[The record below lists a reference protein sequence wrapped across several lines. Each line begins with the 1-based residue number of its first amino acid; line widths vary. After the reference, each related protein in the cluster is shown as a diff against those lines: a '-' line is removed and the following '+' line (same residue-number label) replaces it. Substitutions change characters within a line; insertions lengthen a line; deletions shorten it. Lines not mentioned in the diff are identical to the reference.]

1 MTPRRW
7 VIAGIA
13 SLLLVVAIAATLL
26 VLNWPFTEPA
36 VARALQDRFARNVK
50 IGAFHRTYFP
60 PGFIAQ
66 DVQFL
71 HRKRQDLPPLIT
83 VQTLTVRASYSG
95 LLRIHQQLNTV
106 QIAGL
111 HVIIPPKSSGGTK
124 QVFPLTTSVSG
135 KNLAIG
141 EIATDN
147 AVLEFLPRQRGAD
160 RFVLKIDHLV
170 LDHVG
175 QNDPL
180 TFHARFNNTEPPGEI
195 RSDGQFGPWN
205 DNDPAA
211 TTVSGAYTYQHVNL
225 AAFEGIAGTLS
236 SVGNFSG
243 TIGHIDGEGNIDI
256 PDFKVTGSS
265 HVVHL
270 SSTYQA
276 VIDGT
281 NGDTHLTN
289 VESHFGR
296 TTVFSQG
303 DVKGQPGAHGKT
315 VTLAMHV
322 TQGRVEDLLRLFTGS
337 AQPAE
342 NGAVRLQMKVNLP
355 PGPLTF
361 LRRLRLDGD
370 FGIGAAHF
378 TDPKIQLPVN
388 RLAESAHGKKKDQ
401 EEADPATVLSNL
413 KGHVSAK
420 AGIAQLSNVSFT
432 EPGTLAE
439 VAGTYD
445 LINKNVNLKGVL
457 HTKGKLADTTSGFKS
472 VVLKALGPFIK
483 KRSITVVPFTVT
495 GTSSDPSF
503 ALDLLGKD
511 LLGKR

>member
-7 VIAGIA
+7 IIAGVA
-13 SLLLVVAIAATLL
+13 SLLAVLAIAATLL
-26 VLNWPFTEPA
+26 IINWPFTEPA
-36 VARALQDRFARNVK
+36 VAKALEDRFTRNVK
-50 IGAFHRTYFP
+50 IGTFRRTYFP

-66 DVQFL
+66 NVEFL

-83 VQTLTVRASYSG
+83 VQTLTVRGSYSG
-95 LLRIHQQLNTV
+95 LLRIHQEINTV
-106 QIAGL
+106 LITGL
-111 HVIIPPKSSGGTK
+111 HVLIPPKSPDGTK

-147 AVLEFLPRQRGAD
+147 AVLEFMPRQRGAD
-160 RFVLKIDHLV
+160 PFVLHIDHLV

-175 QNDPL
+175 ENDPL
-180 TFHARFNNTEPPGEI
+180 SFHARFNNTDPPGEI
-195 RSDGQFGPWN
+195 HSDGQFGPWD
-205 DNDPAA
+205 DNDPGA
-211 TTVSGAYTYQHVNL
+211 TTVSGSYTYQHVNL

-236 SVGNFSG
+236 SAGKFSG
-243 TIGHIDGEGNIDI
+243 TVGRIDGEGNIDV

-281 NGDTHLTN
+281 NGDTHLSS

-296 TTVFSQG
+296 TTVLSQG
-303 DVKGQPGAHGKT
+303 DVKGSPSTHGKT
-315 VTLAMHV
+315 LNLAMNLS
-322 TQGRVEDLLRLFTGS
+322 QGSDEDLLRLFTGS

-342 NGAVRLQMKVNLP
+342 NGDVRLQMKVNLP
-355 PGPLTF
+355 PGPLSF

-370 FGIGAAHF
+370 FGIGTAHF
-378 TDPKIQLPVN
+378 TDPTIQLPVN
-388 RLAESAHGKKKDQ
+388 RLAESAHGETKDQ
-401 EEADPATVLSNL
+401 EEANPATVLSDL
-413 KGHVSAK
+413 KGHVTAK
-420 AGIAQLSNVSFT
+420 AGIAQLSSVSFT

-439 VAGTYD
+439 VAGTYN
-445 LINKNVNLKGVL
+445 LLNKTVNLKGVL
-457 HTKGKLADTTSGFKS
+457 HTNGKLADTTSGFKS
-472 VVLKALGPFIK
+472 VVLKALSPFIK
-483 KRSITVVPFTVT
+483 KKSLTVVPFTVT

-503 ALDLLGKD
+503 SLDLLGK
-511 LLGKR
+511 R